1 MYVIL
6 TSKPTQYRTYPGADM
21 TPIEVYDYLDSGRL
35 VATFVIASFERE
47 TRVEIVDEST
57 PSAVNRVPTR
67 LLEKFETAAAAAKA
81 LRELAQG
88 GRSHAQLVRRQDTTV
103 ISTR

>member
-6 TSKPTQYRTYPGADM
+6 TSKPTQYRTYPSADM
-21 TPIEVYDYLDSGRL
+21 ATLEVYDYLDTGRL
-35 VATFVIASFERE
+35 VATFVIGSFERE
-47 TRVEIVDEST
+47 TKVEIVDELT
-57 PSAVNRVPTR
+57 PSAVNRVSTR
-67 LLEKFETAAAAAKA
+67 LLEKFDTAAAAVEA

-88 GRSHAQLVRRQDTTV
+88 GGVHVKLVRRQDETV